1 MQPAITS
8 MADAIPVVISEFA
21 YRESGGYY
29 APPAKRRIDR
39 AFVPAFDYDLSN
51 ARESNDAMT
60 QNDARKG

>member
-29 APPAKRRIDR
+29 APAKRTQRVDR
-39 AFVPAFDYDLSN
+39 AFIPAIRL
-51 ARESNDAMT
+51 
-60 QNDARKG
+60 